1 MAKLTVLALSLA
13 AIARALVLPET
24 AVNQAPLGAS
34 RDDGPDEASDL
45 HNVMF
50 GSHHLDNDDDGR
62 SAAES
67 FFNAVSSIR
76 GHIHEDFSQ
85 AVADLVGL
93 GYTGDHFGSPAGH
106 GHHDESSHT
115 IYELIS
121 KSKYTTKFA
130 RLVDD
135 HPGVVELLNGTDSN
149 YTLFVPLDKAFD
161 DIPDDHKKPSK
172 KVVEDA
178 LRYHIGLGE
187 YPAKRI
193 LHTYTLPT
201 AHDEELLGGEPQRL
215 RTSVGLGG
223 VKINFYSKVVAAD
236 IVAKN
241 GVIHAVNHILVP
253 PPYIGRI
260 ITLFPDRFSTLLLAY
275 EKTDFVKFIH
285 GVNLKGS
292 TVFVPTNGAFNR
304 LGPRANAFLFN
315 TSKGRKYLKAI
326 LKYNIVPNATLYTD
340 AFYDKRDDK
349 DEKSEVEPLSHETFD
364 LPTLLGDAHISVDIA
379 RVFGF
384 ASIKVNG
391 YSRVVVPNGVGKNGV
406 IQVVN
411 RVPIPPHKGHRHHH
425 SEEHG
430 EIEVSDLIKRLEP
443 YV

>member
-1 MAKLTVLALSLA
+1 MTKLTVLGAALSLA
-13 AIARALVLPET
+13 AIARALVLPEA
-24 AVNQAPLGAS
+24 AVNQAPLAGT
-34 RDDGPDEASDL
+34 RDDDPADL

-50 GSHHLDNDDDGR
+50 GSHHLDNDDEGR

-67 FFNAVSSIR
+67 FFDAVSSIR

-106 GHHDESSHT
+106 GHHDESSYT

-130 RLVDD
+130 KLVDD
-135 HPGVVELLNGTDSN
+135 HPGVVELLNSTDSN
-149 YTLFVPLDKAFD
+149 YTLFVPLDKAFE

-253 PPYIGRI
+253 PPYLGRI
-260 ITLFPDRFSTLLLAY
+260 ISLFPDRFSTLLLAY

-292 TVFVPTNGAFNR
+292 TVFVPTNGAFNW

-349 DEKSEVEPLSHETFD
+349 DDKSEVEPLSHETFD

-411 RVPIPPHKGHRHHH
+411 RIPLPPHKGHRHHH
-425 SEEHG
+425 SEQKG

>member
-1 MAKLTVLALSLA
+1 MTKLAILAALSLA
-13 AIARALVLPET
+13 TAHALVLPEA
-24 AVNQAPLGAS
+24 AVNQAPLGAT
-34 RDDGPDEASDL
+34 RDADDL

-50 GSHHLDNDDDGR
+50 GSHHLEGDDEGR

-67 FFNAVSSIR
+67 FFDAVSSIR
-76 GHIHEDFSQ
+76 GHIHEDFGQ

-93 GYTGDHFGSPAGH
+93 RSP
-106 GHHDESSHT
+106 HHDESSYT

-149 YTLFVPLDKAFD
+149 YTLFVPLDKAFE

-172 KVVEDA
+172 EVVEDA

-253 PPYIGRI
+253 PPHLGRI
-260 ITLFPDRFSTLLLAY
+260 IALFPDRFSTLLLAY
-275 EKTDFVKFIH
+275 EKTDFVQFIH

-292 TVFVPTNGAFNR
+292 TLFVPTNGAFNW

-315 TSKGRKYLKAI
+315 TSKGRQYLKAI

-340 AFYDKRDDK
+340 AFYDKRGDK
-349 DEKSEVEPLSHETFD
+349 DEKSEVEPLSHEHFD

-411 RVPIPPHKGHRHHH
+411 RVPLPPHKGHRHHH
-425 SEEHG
+425 SEEQG
-430 EIEVSDLIKRLEP
+430 EIEVGDLIKRLEP
-443 YV
+443 YI

>member
-1 MAKLTVLALSLA
+1 MTKLTVLGAALSLA
-13 AIARALVLPET
+13 AIARALVLPEA
-24 AVNQAPLGAS
+24 AVNQAPLAGT
-34 RDDGPDEASDL
+34 RDDDPADL

-50 GSHHLDNDDDGR
+50 GSHHLDNDDEGR

-67 FFNAVSSIR
+67 FFDAVSSIR

-106 GHHDESSHT
+106 GHHDESSYT

-130 RLVDD
+130 KLVDD
-135 HPGVVELLNGTDSN
+135 HPGVVELLNSTDSN
-149 YTLFVPLDKAFD
+149 YTLFVPLDKAFE

-236 IVAKN
+236 IV
-241 GVIHAVNHILVP
+241 
-253 PPYIGRI
+253 
-260 ITLFPDRFSTLLLAY
+260 
-275 EKTDFVKFIH
+275 
-285 GVNLKGS
+285 
-292 TVFVPTNGAFNR
+292 
-304 LGPRANAFLFN
+304 
-315 TSKGRKYLKAI
+315 
-326 LKYNIVPNATLYTD
+326 
-340 AFYDKRDDK
+340 
-349 DEKSEVEPLSHETFD
+349 
-364 LPTLLGDAHISVDIA
+364 SV
-379 RVFGF
+379 
-384 ASIKVNG
+384 S
-391 YSRVVVPNGVGKNGV
+391 P
-406 IQVVN
+406 
-411 RVPIPPHKGHRHHH
+411 
-425 SEEHG
+425 
-430 EIEVSDLIKRLEP
+430 LIKQAINSQPDPLVALIRAGPSRLLFSLSSQIAMLTSHNSRLP
-443 YV
+443 RMVLSMP

>member
-1 MAKLTVLALSLA
+1 MTKLTVLGAALSLA
-13 AIARALVLPET
+13 AIARALVLPEA
-24 AVNQAPLGAS
+24 AVNQAPLGGTGDHEP
-34 RDDGPDEASDL
+34 DDVSDL

-50 GSHHLDNDDDGR
+50 GAHHLDNDDEGR

-106 GHHDESSHT
+106 GHHDESSYT

-130 RLVDD
+130 KLVDD
-135 HPGVVELLNGTDSN
+135 HPSVVELLNSTDSN
-149 YTLFVPLDKAFD
+149 YTLFVPLDKAFE

-172 KVVEDA
+172 QVVEDA

-236 IVAKN
+236 IVSDTPLIKQAIN
-241 GVIHAVNHILVP
+241 SQPDPIVALIRAGPLDYFFVV
-253 PPYIGRI
+253 
-260 ITLFPDRFSTLLLAY
+260 FP
-275 EKTDFVKFIH
+275 
-285 GVNLKGS
+285 NC
-292 TVFVPTNGAFNR
+292 
-304 LGPRANAFLFN
+304 
-315 TSKGRKYLKAI
+315 
-326 LKYNIVPNATLYTD
+326 
-340 AFYDKRDDK
+340 
-349 DEKSEVEPLSHETFD
+349 
-364 LPTLLGDAHISVDIA
+364 DAHKSQP
-379 RVFGF
+379 
-384 ASIKVNG
+384 
-391 YSRVVVPNGVGKNGV
+391 SRLPRMVLSMP
-406 IQVVN
+406 
-411 RVPIPPHKGHRHHH
+411 
-425 SEEHG
+425 
-430 EIEVSDLIKRLEP
+430 
-443 YV
+443 